1 MGNSEMID
9 SSNRLAP
16 FSASRSFPRRGRF
29 SICGL
34 RPLYRQPSLD
44 REGVDEVDGWDD
56 GWVICICDSA
66 VSAGLHQSSPHRCA
80 EPPFQGWL
88 FWRLCRREDLG
99 TRNFYGSPYESHLK
113 RCGYMNCAAPP
124 PRQSRFLRNSRD
136 PRFKSFIVLQ
146 FLMSMQCRIYFF
158 YVFTI
163 KFL

>member
-66 VSAGLHQSSPHRCA
+66 VSAGLHQSSPTAARS
-80 EPPFQGWL
+80 PPFKGGFSLAASRPGGQAPPGGSWL
-88 FWRLCRREDLG
+88 RSRLRGENNLAGFIIFMPATAPSPDYRVPINSSCRRRLF
-99 TRNFYGSPYESHLK
+99 NQSLNPFSP
-113 RCGYMNCAAPP
+113 
-124 PRQSRFLRNSRD
+124 
-136 PRFKSFIVLQ
+136 
-146 FLMSMQCRIYFF
+146 
-158 YVFTI
+158 
-163 KFL
+163 